1 MRVAGRRSARQPRH
15 RPTTDSATD
24 DRGRSPTS
32 RARHDRARFDMSK
45 NSDKERG
52 EKRGVLS
59 TGRANDS
66 EDADDAANEE
76 D

>member
-1 MRVAGRRSARQPRH
+1 M
-15 RPTTDSATD
+15 TT
-24 DRGRSPTS
+24 
-32 RARHDRARFDMSK
+32 

-52 EKRGVLS
+52 EKRGVLD

-66 EDADDAANEE
+66 EDADDAADDE

>member
-1 MRVAGRRSARQPRH
+1 MTAGAPDDPCEV
-15 RPTTDSATD
+15 RPGTILT
-24 DRGRSPTS
+24 
-32 RARHDRARFDMSK
+32 MSK

-59 TGRANDS
+59 TGRANDT
-66 EDADDAANEE
+66 EDADDAADDE